1 MILHLNFPEFP
12 CLVIAKLCDRGGD
25 KLTPC
30 DLKPVRANQI
40 KISKER
46 KMVIYKVSQVS
57 EII

>member
-46 KMVIYKVSQVS
+46 KMVI
-57 EII
+57 